1 MFQVSKKP
9 NTPNMIWDANQN
21 SPLCKF
27 VDGFLETKDK
37 KLADRLKAL
46 GHTVTEIK
54 EQGGEANG
62 GAG

>member
-1 MFQVSKKP
+1 MFRVTKKP
-9 NTPNMIWDANQN
+9 NTPTMIWDASKNH
-21 SPLCKF
+21 PLCKF
-27 VDGFLETKDK
+27 VGGVLETEDK

-54 EQGGEANG
+54 EQGGDVDG